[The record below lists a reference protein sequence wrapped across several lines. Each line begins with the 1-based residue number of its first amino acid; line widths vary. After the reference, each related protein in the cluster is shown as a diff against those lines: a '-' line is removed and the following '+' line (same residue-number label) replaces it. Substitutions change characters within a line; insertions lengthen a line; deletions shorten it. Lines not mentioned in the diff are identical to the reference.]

1 MEFDSREDR
10 LTISIWL
17 NAMLRADT
25 QTRYDMLS
33 IYDRIYAGECI
44 FEIRKDYS
52 DSEGSGIIT
61 YFGRKANRMK
71 QMPSPEAF
79 FEYFMEEAHK
89 MVAAN
94 KKRAQKIA
102 KVGFFPTQI
111 RD

>member
-17 NAMLRADT
+17 KAMLRADT
-25 QTRYDMLS
+25 QSRYDMLS
-33 IYDRIYAGECI
+33 IYERIYNGECI
-44 FEIRKDYS
+44 FEIKKDYS

-79 FEYFMEEAHK
+79 FEYLLEEAHK
-89 MVAAN
+89 MVANN
-94 KKRAQKIA
+94 KKRAQMVA
-102 KVGFFPTQI
+102 KVGFFPSQV